1 MVQVVANPYGLNSFF
16 LGGNVKIKRYKRYNG
31 GDKGR
36 PPKKNVCFFISLIKG
51 RGGHFHL

>member
-36 PPKKNVCFFISLIKG
+36 PTKKNVCFFISLIKG
-51 RGGHFHL
+51 GEGHFHL